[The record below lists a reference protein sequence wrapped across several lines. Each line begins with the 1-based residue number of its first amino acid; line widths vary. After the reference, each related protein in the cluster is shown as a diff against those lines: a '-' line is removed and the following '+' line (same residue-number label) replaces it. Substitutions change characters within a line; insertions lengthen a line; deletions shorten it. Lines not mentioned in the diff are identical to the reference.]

1 MAVRARLARRVRHLL
16 ENTPSGTYNACVM
29 TDPMCFISRRFEAIA
44 IVGVGLIGGSIAL
57 AAKERRICGLVLG
70 VGRDNQ
76 RLGQAGIQGIID
88 VGYTDIKQAAEQ
100 ADLVIFCTPVD
111 RIVAGVRE
119 AAQACKPGTIITDAG
134 SVKGPICRELAGGL
148 PDGVEFVGSHPLAGS
163 EKQGFDNA
171 KRHLFEN
178 RVCVVTPS
186 EHSSRLAIERVSEFW
201 QGLGAKTVEMSPA
214 AHDTALACTS
224 HLPHL
229 AAAAL
234 AKTLTPAEYPLTATG
249 FRDTT
254 RVASGDP
261 DLWTGILLAN
271 RDAILAGLGRFEETL
286 DKFRRALEQN
296 DSRSLKE
303 LLAAAKMAREGCG
316 GN

>member
-1 MAVRARLARRVRHLL
+1 MTDRHLL
-16 ENTPSGTYNACVM
+16 ENTPSPTYNAGVM

-57 AAKERRICGLVLG
+57 AAKERRICDLVLG
-70 VGRDNQ
+70 VGRDDQ

-88 VGYTDIKQAAEQ
+88 HGYTDLRKAAKR
-100 ADLVIFCTPVD
+100 ADLIIFCTPVD

-119 AAQACKPGTIITDAG
+119 AAQACKPGTIITDVG
-134 SVKGPICRELAGGL
+134 SVKGPICRDLASGL
-148 PDGVEFVGSHPLAGS
+148 PTGVEFVGSHPLAGS
-163 EKQGFDNA
+163 EKQGFENA
-171 KRHLFEN
+171 KRYLFEN
-178 RVCVVTPS
+178 RVCVVTPT
-186 EHSSRLAIERVSEFW
+186 ELSSRLAVGRVSEFW
-201 QGLGAKTVEMSPA
+201 QGLGGKTVEMTPA

-234 AKTLTPAEYPLTATG
+234 ARTLTAEEYPLTATG

-271 RDAILAGLGRFEETL
+271 RDAILAGLGRYEQTL
-286 DKFRRALEQN
+286 DQFRAALEQN
-296 DSRSLKE
+296 DAQSLKE
-303 LLAAAKMAREGCG
+303 LLVAAKIAREGCG
-316 GN
+316 GPR